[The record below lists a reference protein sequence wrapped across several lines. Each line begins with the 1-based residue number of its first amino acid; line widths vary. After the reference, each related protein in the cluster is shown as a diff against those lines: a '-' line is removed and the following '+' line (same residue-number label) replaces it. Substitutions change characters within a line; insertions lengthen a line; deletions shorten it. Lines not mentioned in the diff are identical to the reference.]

1 MKTHRLKAALQRI
14 FVFVKARWQQIPEK
28 LRKKIRLTAIVLASF
43 FLGFILLD
51 LLFPFKP
58 KVVYSQIILDA
69 KGTPLHAFL
78 TPDDKWRLRL
88 EAQDITPELKEAF
101 LFKEDKYFYYHFGI
115 NPVAIVRAAF
125 NNLLK
130 GRRTSGAS
138 TLTMQA
144 ARMLQPKQRTVGNK
158 MIEMF
163 RALQLEWHYSK
174 QEILQIYLSLVPYGG
189 NIEGVKSAA
198 LLYFKKMP
206 NHLSLAEITA
216 LCVIPNRPNSLTLG
230 QNNTEVVEARNKW
243 LKKFAQAHIFPDA
256 NINDALNEPLN
267 ASRNDA
273 PKLAP
278 HFSIR
283 MKNTY
288 PTKPTIETF
297 LNLQQQQKTEELVTN
312 YIRRLYHQ
320 GMRNAAVMVIN
331 NQTMQVEAY
340 VGSAN
345 FENTDDGG
353 QVDGVRAV
361 RSPGST
367 LKPYLYALAYDK
379 GLITPK
385 FKISDVPVNYSGY
398 APVNFDKKFN
408 GMVSIEF
415 ALANSL
421 NIPAVKILDTLG
433 KSYFIEQLVKANF
446 KQVALKKDVLGLSVI
461 LGGCGARL
469 EELTTL
475 YAAFAN
481 QGVYRQPHFVPSDS
495 LEITTPLFSPA
506 AAYGITQVLTQLT
519 RPDFPQQFSAFTN
532 TPRIAW
538 KTGTSYG
545 RKDAWS
551 IGYNAHYTIGV
562 WVGNFSGEGNPDL
575 TGNNIATPLLFYI
588 FNTLDY
594 APQKDWFVA
603 PPELQYRWVCSVTG
617 LPPDHFCQQQV
628 MDVYIPG
635 VSTGQVCNHLFEV
648 AVNPTETYSYCTACK
663 PIDGFKIKTYPRLLP
678 EIVAYNQANHIPY
691 EAVPEHNPNCERIFN
706 NTAPTISSPV
716 ANIDYL
722 LDPADNTEI
731 MLACNVGND
740 VKNVYWYVNN
750 AFYAQAI
757 AADKLFFKPIEG
769 TNKITCVDDKGRK
782 TDVTIKVAFL

>member
-256 NINDALNEPLN
+256 NINDALNESLN

-288 PTKPTIETF
+288 KKP
-297 LNLQQQQKTEELVTN
+297 
-312 YIRRLYHQ
+312 
-320 GMRNAAVMVIN
+320 
-331 NQTMQVEAY
+331 
-340 VGSAN
+340 
-345 FENTDDGG
+345 
-353 QVDGVRAV
+353 
-361 RSPGST
+361 
-367 LKPYLYALAYDK
+367 
-379 GLITPK
+379 
-385 FKISDVPVNYSGY
+385 
-398 APVNFDKKFN
+398 
-408 GMVSIEF
+408 
-415 ALANSL
+415 
-421 NIPAVKILDTLG
+421 
-433 KSYFIEQLVKANF
+433 KS
-446 KQVALKKDVLGLSVI
+446 
-461 LGGCGARL
+461 
-469 EELTTL
+469 
-475 YAAFAN
+475 
-481 QGVYRQPHFVPSDS
+481 
-495 LEITTPLFSPA
+495 
-506 AAYGITQVLTQLT
+506 
-519 RPDFPQQFSAFTN
+519 
-532 TPRIAW
+532 W
-538 KTGTSYG
+538 
-545 RKDAWS
+545 
-551 IGYNAHYTIGV
+551 
-562 WVGNFSGEGNPDL
+562 
-575 TGNNIATPLLFYI
+575 
-588 FNTLDY
+588 
-594 APQKDWFVA
+594 
-603 PPELQYRWVCSVTG
+603 
-617 LPPDHFCQQQV
+617 
-628 MDVYIPG
+628 
-635 VSTGQVCNHLFEV
+635 
-648 AVNPTETYSYCTACK
+648 
-663 PIDGFKIKTYPRLLP
+663 
-678 EIVAYNQANHIPY
+678 
-691 EAVPEHNPNCERIFN
+691 
-706 NTAPTISSPV
+706 
-716 ANIDYL
+716 
-722 LDPADNTEI
+722 
-731 MLACNVGND
+731 
-740 VKNVYWYVNN
+740 
-750 AFYAQAI
+750 
-757 AADKLFFKPIEG
+757 
-769 TNKITCVDDKGRK
+769 
-782 TDVTIKVAFL
+782 